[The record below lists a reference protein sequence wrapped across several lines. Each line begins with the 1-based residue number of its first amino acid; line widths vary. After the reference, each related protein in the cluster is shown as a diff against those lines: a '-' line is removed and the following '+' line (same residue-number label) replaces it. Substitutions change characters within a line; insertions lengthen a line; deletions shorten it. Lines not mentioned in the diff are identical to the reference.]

1 MYVDAAGTAD
11 VLGENVYTDYPFLPG
26 VHPVTTD
33 KVQCILNRGMRPTLS
48 VVGASGFPEAEVAG
62 NVLRPYSTFKLSIR
76 LPPDV
81 DGQKAQEAVIK
92 EL

>member
-11 VLGENVYTDYPFLPG
+11 VLGEHVYTDYPFAEG
-26 VHPVTTD
+26 VKPVTTD
-33 KVQCILNRGMRPTLS
+33 RVQCIINRGLRPTLS
-48 VVGASGFPEAEVAG
+48 VVGATGFPEAATAG
-62 NVLRPYSTFKLSIR
+62 NVLRPYSTVKLSIR

-81 DGQKAQEAVIK
+81 DGEVALQAVIK

>member
-1 MYVDAAGTAD
+1 
-11 VLGENVYTDYPFLPG
+11 
-26 VHPVTTD
+26 
-33 KVQCILNRGMRPTLS
+33 MRPTLS
-48 VVGASGFPEAEVAG
+48 VVGASGFPEAEIAG

-81 DGQKAQEAVIK
+81 DGKIAQQAVIK